1 MPAEDVDV
9 TAQWTADSHSI
20 TYNDP
25 QSATNP
31 NPTTFKTDDADI
43 TLQDL
48 SKVGYAFDGWFDAEN
63 G

>member
-1 MPAEDVDV
+1 MPAENVDV

-48 SKVGYAFDGWFDAEN
+48 SKV
-63 G
+63 